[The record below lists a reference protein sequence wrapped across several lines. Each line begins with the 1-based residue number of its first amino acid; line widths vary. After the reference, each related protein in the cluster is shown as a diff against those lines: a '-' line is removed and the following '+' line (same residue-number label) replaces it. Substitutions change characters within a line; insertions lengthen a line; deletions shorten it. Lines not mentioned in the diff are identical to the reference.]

1 MIDYR
6 PCGACVELVP
16 ADTGCGHW
24 KPAHRAEAA
33 RKGKNRNRDNQRAR
47 TRAYRA
53 RQKAEVE
60 AARERGRAL
69 VQDFT
74 RVMTGEA

>member
-6 PCGACVELVP
+6 PCGACVELVH

-24 KPAHRAEAA
+24 KPGQRAEAA
-33 RKGKNRNRDNQRAR
+33 RKGNNRNRDSQRAR

-60 AARERGRAL
+60 AARECGRAL

-74 RVMTGEA
+74 RVMTGEV